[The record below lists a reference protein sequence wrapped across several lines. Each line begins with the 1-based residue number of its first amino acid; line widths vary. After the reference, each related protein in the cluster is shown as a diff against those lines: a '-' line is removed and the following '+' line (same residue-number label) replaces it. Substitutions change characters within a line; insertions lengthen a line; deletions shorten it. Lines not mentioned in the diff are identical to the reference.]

1 MTSWPSFD
9 LAPRDCLWGKAA
21 FADGILQIMIGVSSN
36 TILTSYFHATGKS
49 ALLTF
54 LAQLEARKIR
64 ALIREVEI
72 KIFKWLDIL
81 NKHLICWASPTADIF
96 QIFPFISSDNFLQQQ
111 TSTTMHAVNTTIQ
124 IKWRDS
130 NYHFLTCKAQWRRSY
145 LGNHSNFLAFSLG

>member
-1 MTSWPSFD
+1 M
-9 LAPRDCLWGKAA
+9 RKAA

-36 TILTSYFHATGKS
+36 TILTSFFHATGKS

-81 NKHLICWASPTADIF
+81 NKHLIC
-96 QIFPFISSDNFLQQQ
+96 
-111 TSTTMHAVNTTIQ
+111 
-124 IKWRDS
+124 
-130 NYHFLTCKAQWRRSY
+130 
-145 LGNHSNFLAFSLG
+145 